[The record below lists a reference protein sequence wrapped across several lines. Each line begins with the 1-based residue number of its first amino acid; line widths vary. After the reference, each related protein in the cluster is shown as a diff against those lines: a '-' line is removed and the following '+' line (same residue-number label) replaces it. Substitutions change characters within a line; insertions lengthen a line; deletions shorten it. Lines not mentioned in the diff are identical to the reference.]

1 MSKKRKVENNLGRL
15 IKALDMTLSEFARTI
30 GVSAS
35 AIKKVVE
42 GKRSISDDLRSRI
55 FAETGYFFFSAL
67 QETPME
73 FSKQEVVEYMRQVQ
87 MSENQA
93 RFAACNVL
101 GKSIELMM
109 VAAAR
114 PGVGKSFA
122 VFTALNL
129 AIEKVKTEFHMDNH
143 IDAVLRERNSTET
156 KLYTVRELRENKLLS
171 EQTGFKDD
179 PALKDEAKIPLTRTV
194 GWLPVKDAT
203 NIMWQQRELICQ
215 LLKNPDG
222 EISEEAK
229 ARMEEMATQ
238 LDKQMDEVVSAAYPT
253 LRPS

>member
-1 MSKKRKVENNLGRL
+1 MSKKRKCENNLGRL
-15 IKALDMTLSEFARTI
+15 IKALDMTLAEFARTL

-42 GKRSISDDLRSRI
+42 GKRTISDDLRSRI
-55 FAETGYFFFSAL
+55 FAETGVFFFSAAK
-67 QETPME
+67 ETPTE
-73 FSKQEVVEYMRQVQ
+73 FSQDEVDEHRRQIQ
-87 MSENQA
+87 MSDNQA
-93 RFAACNVL
+93 KFAASNIV

-114 PGVGKSFA
+114 PGVGKSFP

-129 AIEKVKTEFHMDNH
+129 AIEKVKNEFHMEKH
-143 IDAVLRERNSTET
+143 IDAVLRERSSTET
-156 KLYTVRELRENKLLS
+156 KLYTVRELRDNEVLAK
-171 EQTGFKDD
+171 QTGFKDD
-179 PALKDEAKIPLTRTV
+179 PALKDDAKIPLTRTV
-194 GWLPVKDAT
+194 GWLPVKDAS

-222 EISEEAK
+222 ELTGEAK

-238 LDKQMDEVVSAAYPT
+238 LEKQMDEVVSAAYPT
-253 LRPS
+253 LR